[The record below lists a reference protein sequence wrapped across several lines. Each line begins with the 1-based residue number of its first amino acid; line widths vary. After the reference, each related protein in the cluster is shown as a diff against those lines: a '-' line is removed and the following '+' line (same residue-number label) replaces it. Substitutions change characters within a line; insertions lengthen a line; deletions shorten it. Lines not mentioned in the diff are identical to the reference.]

1 MRSIKEIQ
9 EIKLKHIYMTDKKLE
24 IRDLFL
30 NNFSELIEQTKI
42 LI

>member
-1 MRSIKEIQ
+1 MRSIKET
-9 EIKLKHIYMTDKKLE
+9 KLKHIYMKDKKLE

-30 NNFSELIEQTKI
+30 NNFSKLIEQTKI

>member
-1 MRSIKEIQ
+1 MRSIKET
-9 EIKLKHIYMTDKKLE
+9 KLKHIYMTDKKLK

-30 NNFSELIEQTKI
+30 NNFSELIKQAKI